1 MLAVAVSLV
10 LSIYVSAYATATETG
25 YHRGELLSQLKK
37 LRIENE
43 VLRLK
48 LEQARQPDQI
58 AAFAL
63 ASEMEQ
69 GTKMMYLAPSEQ
81 NIARNPD
88 R

>member
-1 MLAVAVSLV
+1 MLALAVSL
-10 LSIYVSAYATATETG
+10 LASIYVSAYATATETG

-43 VLRLK
+43 TLRLK
-48 LEQARQPDQI
+48 LEQARQPDRI

-69 GTKMMYLAPSEQ
+69 GTKIMYLAPNTQ
-81 NIARNPD
+81 NIAQNPE
-88 R
+88 